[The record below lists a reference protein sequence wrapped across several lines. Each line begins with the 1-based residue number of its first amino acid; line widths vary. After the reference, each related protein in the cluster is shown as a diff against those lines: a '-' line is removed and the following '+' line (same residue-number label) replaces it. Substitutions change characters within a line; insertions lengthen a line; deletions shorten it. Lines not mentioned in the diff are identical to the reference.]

1 MLNLLDS
8 TNINLDIKIIKR
20 FYLGRTFFRIR
31 FLNRHIKE
39 TKSLYTNKKMKKNDY
54 LISIK
59 N

>member
-39 TKSLYTNKKMKKNDY
+39 TKYMYTNKKNLKKLLLN
-54 LISIK
+54 
-59 N
+59 